1 MELNTRSFSALAEVL
16 DVILDFKDPADS
28 VLHRFF
34 RANPKLG
41 KQERALV
48 AEVAYTVLRHKRSLE
63 KLIGG
68 RVTPRQYAAVALN
81 KYIGIGS
88 AKLKTI
94 LSEREIDWLTDLKSR
109 MPEFTPAEQTEL
121 PDWLYER
128 LLPEYGAEQL
138 HALANALNRPASLDL
153 RANIART
160 SRDEVVTIFSEQ
172 GLQVT
177 PTPYAPTGIRLGA
190 KITLGEHSLF
200 KHGLVEV
207 QDEGS
212 QLLALLV
219 APKRREMVAD
229 FCAGAGGKTLAL
241 GALMHSQ
248 GRLYAFDVSQ
258 KRLDKFSP
266 RLKRSGLSNV
276 QVQTL
281 AHERDARLKRL
292 HGKIDRVLVDAPCS
306 GLGTLRRNPDLKW
319 RQQPRDID
327 EMQAKQNTI
336 LMSAA
341 KLVKVGGR
349 LIYATCSLLRAENE
363 DVVAAFLQQ
372 NSHFSLLNCAETLR
386 QQHIEL
392 DTGEYLKLS
401 PNLHG
406 TDGFF
411 AAVMQRDT

>member
-1 MELNTRSFSALAEVL
+1 MELNARSLSGVVEVL
-16 DVILDFKDPADS
+16 DAMLDFGEPADAI
-28 VLHRFF
+28 LQRFF

-41 KQERALV
+41 KQERGLI
-48 AEVAYTVLRHKRSLE
+48 AETAYAVLRHKRSLE

-68 RVTPRQYAAVALN
+68 RAAPRQLALAALS
-81 KYIGIGS
+81 KYIGLGTP
-88 AKLKTI
+88 KLKTC
-94 LSEREIDWLTDLKSR
+94 LSAREIDWLIDLKSR
-109 MPEFTPAEQTEL
+109 SIELTAAERAEL
-121 PDWLYER
+121 PDWLYTR
-128 LLPEYGAEQL
+128 LAQEYGGEELQSLAE
-138 HALANALNRPASLDL
+138 ALNRPAPLDL
-153 RANIART
+153 RVNIART
-160 SRDEVVTIFSEQ
+160 SRDEVLRIFQEQ
-172 GLQVT
+172 GLDAK
-177 PTPYAPTGIRLGA
+177 PTPYAPSGIRLPV
-190 KITLGEHSLF
+190 KIALGEHSLF

-212 QLLALLV
+212 QLLAVLV
-219 APKRREMVAD
+219 APKRREMIAD

-292 HGKIDRVLVDAPCS
+292 HGKLDRVLVDAPCS

-319 RQQPRDID
+319 RQQAADID
-327 EMQAKQNTI
+327 EMQTKQNAI
-336 LMSAA
+336 IMSAA
-341 KLVKVGGR
+341 KLVKPGGR

-363 DVVAAFLQQ
+363 DVVDAFLAQ
-372 NSHFSLLNCAETLR
+372 NAQFSLLNCADILR

-392 DTGEYLKLS
+392 DSGEYLKLS
-401 PNLHG
+401 PDRHG

-411 AAVMQRDT
+411 AAVMQRQN

>member
-109 MPEFTPAEQTEL
+109 TSEFLPAEQAEL

-138 HALANALNRPASLDL
+138 QALANALNRPALLDV

-172 GLQVT
+172 GLQAI

-190 KITLGEHSLF
+190 KIALGEHSLF

-327 EMQAKQNTI
+327 EMQAKQNAI

-372 NSHFSLLNCAETLR
+372 NPHFSLLNCAEILR
-386 QQHIEL
+386 QQHIGL